1 MTAPNFGSNF
11 LCGPSTVLQEN
22 GPTKRGPT
30 RPPQEDTICSPGSPK
45 RPKLAAWRIL
55 LGQGGARWTKNKPV
69 KILGHERFPKR
80 SPGGSC
86 GAKGKKRTW
95 GRARDDNKRGL
106 VNFWERNDFKR
117 RVGGHPPTKPPKTS
131 TKGRL
136 ADVLRQNPQKR
147 FQKDAWWTSPDK
159 APRNDYK
166 RGSGGTP
173 PRQNHKKEYK
183 RTPGGRPQTKPPKTI
198 TKGRLVDIP
207 G

>member
-1 MTAPNFGSNF
+1 MTAPNFGSNS

-117 RVGGHPPTKPPKTS
+117 RVGGRPQTKPPETITRGGWLGGRPQTKPPKTS

-136 ADVLRQNPQKR
+136 ADVPRQSPQKR
-147 FQKDAWWTSPDK
+147 LQKGVWW
-159 APRNDYK
+159 N
-166 RGSGGTP
+166 P
-173 PRQNHKKEYK
+173 P
-183 RTPGGRPQTKPPKTI
+183 PAKP
-198 TKGRLVDIP
+198 
-207 G
+207 